1 MCRGAKGRAGPLPG
15 GSWHCHMAQPH
26 FPSSGTGELDLASR
40 ICKNPSSSSLWSML
54 GQRGES
60 SVPLT
65 QHQAG
70 FLHFQ
75 EQCNPN
81 SSLQPCL
88 ISPGPRM
95 AASNTS
101 LASCVA
107 KMSEAP
113 LLEPQMLCWV
123 LQKQSSKSRRCPKFK

>member
-1 MCRGAKGRAGPLPG
+1 MQRSKGQGRTSAWWLVALPHG
-15 GSWHCHMAQPH
+15 TAS
-26 FPSSGTGELDLASR
+26 FPQLRHWELDLASR

>member
-1 MCRGAKGRAGPLPG
+1 
-15 GSWHCHMAQPH
+15 
-26 FPSSGTGELDLASR
+26 
-40 ICKNPSSSSLWSML
+40 ML

-70 FLHFQ
+70 FHHFQ

-107 KMSEAP
+107 KMSKAP
-113 LLEPQMLCWV
+113 LLELQMLC
-123 LQKQSSKSRRCPKFK
+123 LGAAETKLKKQMMPQI